1 MVEKISSAKD
11 LELDQMQLKVKAFE
25 GGSIHN
31 TVSMFN
37 ICAYTF
43 ELSLFMKISLL
54 SSSKAFINVSTLYA
68 FIHACTACLR
78 MTWDSVFL
86 CFTEALYEK
95 KQRTVAYDSEI
106 AKLQAQVEHL
116 ESAAKEIQGKVIR

>member
-1 MVEKISSAKD
+1 MSAKD
-11 LELDQMQLKVKAFE
+11 LEFDQMQLKVKAIE
-25 GGSIHN
+25 GESMHN

-43 ELSLFMKISLL
+43 KLSLFMKISLL

-68 FIHACTACLR
+68 FMHDCTACLH

-95 KQRTVAYDSEI
+95 KQITAAYDSEV
-106 AKLQAQVEHL
+106 AKLQAQLEHL
-116 ESAAKEIQGKVIR
+116 ESAAKESQGKVIR